1 VANVKAGEAYVE
13 LGVRDKLDAG
23 LKAAAAKMNAV
34 GKKFATSGAAISG
47 VGAAITG
54 SLAAVTASFASAGDS
69 IDKASKRTG
78 VSAEAFSQMVFAAE
92 QSGAGAAQLEKAFFG
107 LSRSME
113 GLSRN
118 QGAVVAAYKAIGL
131 SQKDMEG
138 LSPEQAMLKT
148 ADALS
153 KIEDAGLRGAYAQ
166 QIFGRSGRELMPMLL
181 EGADGIQA
189 LMKEADALGR
199 TMSGKDAVAAA
210 EYVDA
215 MNRLKSV
222 VVGVKNQIGAALA
235 PALTELGN
243 TFVAISKP
251 VREFI
256 QQNREMIL
264 FVALGGAALL
274 SLGAA
279 ITTAGFAFMGIGAA
293 LGAVASAI
301 AFIVSPVGIAIA
313 AIAALGTAVFKYTD
327 YGSKAVQ
334 FFIDTFEPLGTVI
347 SDTFATV
354 QNALATGDLNA
365 AFDAIADGLEFTWL
379 SIVDS
384 MKDYWRGFMDY
395 FFEISKAVTKAVGS
409 LFEKLGGVIKKLSD
423 AYGNY
428 YNSVFNS
435 LTEFFGEMN
444 GVRTIGGGGDAWND
458 GGGIGMDFSGIGD
471 SISDFGVAMQ
481 NSADGIGASSK
492 ADREARDAERRARMD
507 ALKKDIAASGQQS
520 RKEIE
525 DRRGAAPDRPD
536 LQNLLDGLQEGMD
549 QGGEKMTSAARGTFS
564 GFGAMFLGGQQ
575 SIQKDQLNV
584 QKQIAENTE
593 QMAEQ
598 GNGAAFA

>member
-1 VANVKAGEAYVE
+1 MANVKAGEAYVE

-256 QQNREMIL
+256 SQNREMIL

-327 YGSKAVQ
+327 YGAKAVQ

-409 LFEKLGGVIKKLSD
+409 LFEKLGGVIKSLSD

-481 NSADGIGASSK
+481 DSADGIGASSK

-525 DRRGAAPDRPD
+525 DRRSAAPDRPD

>member
-1 VANVKAGEAYVE
+1 MANVKAGEAYVE

-256 QQNREMIL
+256 SQNREMIL

-327 YGSKAVQ
+327 YGAKAVQ

-409 LFEKLGGVIKKLSD
+409 LFEKLGGVIKSLSD

-481 NSADGIGASSK
+481 DSADGIGASSK

-525 DRRGAAPDRPD
+525 DRRSAAPDRPD

-593 QMAEQ
+593 QIAEQ
-598 GNGAAFA
+598 GNGAEFV

>member
-327 YGSKAVQ
+327 YGAKAVQ

-409 LFEKLGGVIKKLSD
+409 LFEKLGGVIKSLSD

-458 GGGIGMDFSGIGD
+458 GGAIGMDFSGIGD

-481 NSADGIGASSK
+481 DSADGIGASSK

-536 LQNLLDGLQEGMD
+536 LQNLLDGLQDGMD

-593 QMAEQ
+593 QIAEQ
-598 GNGAAFA
+598 GNGAEFV

>member
-1 VANVKAGEAYVE
+1 MANVKAGEAYVE

-235 PALTELGN
+235 PAMTELGN

-256 QQNREMIL
+256 SQNREMIL

-327 YGSKAVQ
+327 YGAKAVQ

-409 LFEKLGGVIKKLSD
+409 LFEKLGGVIKSLSD

-458 GGGIGMDFSGIGD
+458 GGAIGMDFSGIGD

-481 NSADGIGASSK
+481 DSADGIGASSK

-536 LQNLLDGLQEGMD
+536 LKNLLDGLQDGMD

-593 QMAEQ
+593 QIAEQ
-598 GNGAAFA
+598 GNGAEFV

>member
-1 VANVKAGEAYVE
+1 
-13 LGVRDKLDAG
+13 
-23 LKAAAAKMNAV
+23 
-34 GKKFATSGAAISG
+34 
-47 VGAAITG
+47 
-54 SLAAVTASFASAGDS
+54 
-69 IDKASKRTG
+69 
-78 VSAEAFSQMVFAAE
+78 
-92 QSGAGAAQLEKAFFG
+92 
-107 LSRSME
+107 
-113 GLSRN
+113 
-118 QGAVVAAYKAIGL
+118 
-131 SQKDMEG
+131 
-138 LSPEQAMLKT
+138 
-148 ADALS
+148 
-153 KIEDAGLRGAYAQ
+153 
-166 QIFGRSGRELMPMLL
+166 LL

-235 PALTELGN
+235 PAMTELGN

-256 QQNREMIL
+256 SQNREMIL

-327 YGSKAVQ
+327 YGAKAVQ

-409 LFEKLGGVIKKLSD
+409 LFEKLGGVIKSLSD

-481 NSADGIGASSK
+481 DSADGIGASSK

-536 LQNLLDGLQEGMD
+536 LQNLLDGLQDGMD

-593 QMAEQ
+593 QMVEQ
-598 GNGAAFA
+598 GNGAEFV

>member
-1 VANVKAGEAYVE
+1 MANVKAGEAYVE

-327 YGSKAVQ
+327 YGAKAVQ

-409 LFEKLGGVIKKLSD
+409 LFEKLGGVIKSLSD

-481 NSADGIGASSK
+481 DSADGIGASSK

-536 LQNLLDGLQEGMD
+536 LQNLLDGLQDGMD

-593 QMAEQ
+593 QIAEQ
-598 GNGAAFA
+598 GNGAEFV

>member
-1 VANVKAGEAYVE
+1 MANVKAGEAYVE

>member
-235 PALTELGN
+235 PAMTELGN

-256 QQNREMIL
+256 SQNREMIL

-327 YGSKAVQ
+327 YGAKAVQ

-409 LFEKLGGVIKKLSD
+409 LFEKLGGVIKSLSD

-458 GGGIGMDFSGIGD
+458 GGAIGMDFSGIGD

-481 NSADGIGASSK
+481 DSADGIGASSK

-536 LQNLLDGLQEGMD
+536 LQNLLDGLQDGMD

-593 QMAEQ
+593 QIAEQ
-598 GNGAAFA
+598 GNGAEFV

>member
-1 VANVKAGEAYVE
+1 MANVKAGEAYVE

-235 PALTELGN
+235 PAMTELGN

-256 QQNREMIL
+256 SQNREMIL

-327 YGSKAVQ
+327 YGAKAVQ

-409 LFEKLGGVIKKLSD
+409 LFEKLGGVIKSLSD

-481 NSADGIGASSK
+481 DSADGIGASSK

-525 DRRGAAPDRPD
+525 DRRSAAPDRPD
-536 LQNLLDGLQEGMD
+536 LQNLLDGLQDGMD

-593 QMAEQ
+593 QIAEQ
-598 GNGAAFA
+598 GNGAEFV

>member
-1 VANVKAGEAYVE
+1 MANVKAGEAYVE

-235 PALTELGN
+235 PAMTELGN

-327 YGSKAVQ
+327 YGAKAVQ

-409 LFEKLGGVIKKLSD
+409 LFEKLGGVIKSLSD

-458 GGGIGMDFSGIGD
+458 GGAIGMDFSGIGD

-481 NSADGIGASSK
+481 DSADGIGASSK

-525 DRRGAAPDRPD
+525 DRRSAAPDRPD
-536 LQNLLDGLQEGMD
+536 LQNLLDGLQDGMD

>member
-1 VANVKAGEAYVE
+1 MANVKAGEAYVE

-256 QQNREMIL
+256 SQNREMIL

-327 YGSKAVQ
+327 YGAKAVQ

-409 LFEKLGGVIKKLSD
+409 LFEKLGGVIKSLSD

-458 GGGIGMDFSGIGD
+458 GGAIGMDFSGIGD

-481 NSADGIGASSK
+481 DSADGIGASSK

-536 LQNLLDGLQEGMD
+536 LQNLLDGLQDGMD

-593 QMAEQ
+593 QIAEQ
-598 GNGAAFA
+598 GNGAEFV

>member
-1 VANVKAGEAYVE
+1 MANVKAGEAYVE

-235 PALTELGN
+235 PAMTELGN

-327 YGSKAVQ
+327 YGAKAVQ

-409 LFEKLGGVIKKLSD
+409 LFEKLGGVIKSLSD

-481 NSADGIGASSK
+481 DSADGIGASSK

-593 QMAEQ
+593 QIAEQ

>member
-235 PALTELGN
+235 PAMTELGN

-327 YGSKAVQ
+327 YGAKAVQ

-409 LFEKLGGVIKKLSD
+409 LFEKLGGVIKSLSD

-458 GGGIGMDFSGIGD
+458 GGAIGMDFSGIGD

-481 NSADGIGASSK
+481 DSADGIGASSK

-536 LQNLLDGLQEGMD
+536 LQNLLDGLQDGMD

-593 QMAEQ
+593 QIAEQ
-598 GNGAAFA
+598 GNGAEFV

>member
-327 YGSKAVQ
+327 YGAKAVQ

-409 LFEKLGGVIKKLSD
+409 LFEKLGGVIKSLSD

-481 NSADGIGASSK
+481 DSADGIGASSK

-525 DRRGAAPDRPD
+525 DRRSAAPDRPD

>member
-1 VANVKAGEAYVE
+1 MANVKAGEAYVE

-256 QQNREMIL
+256 SQNREMIL

-327 YGSKAVQ
+327 YGAKAVQ

-409 LFEKLGGVIKKLSD
+409 LFEKLGGVIKSLSD

-481 NSADGIGASSK
+481 DSADGIGASSK

-593 QMAEQ
+593 QIAEQ
-598 GNGAAFA
+598 GNGAEFV